1 VVQPSWKADML
12 VATEQDVLIT
22 ILIG

>member
-22 ILIG
+22 ILMG